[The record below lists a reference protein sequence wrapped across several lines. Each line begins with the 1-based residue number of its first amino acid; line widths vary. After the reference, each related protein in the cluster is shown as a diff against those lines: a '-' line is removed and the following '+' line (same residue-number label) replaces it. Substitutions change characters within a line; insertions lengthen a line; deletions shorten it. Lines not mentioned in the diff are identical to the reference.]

1 MIQISNINKS
11 FKKKRV
17 LKNISFDIEKG
28 TCVALIG
35 KNGAGKSTLVDILS
49 NKIIADDGVI
59 FDKDNLLQSKNRSI
73 MFQKTIFPDQL
84 KVIEII
90 KLYQSFYENPLTL
103 DVIIE
108 LTKFNSNQLNQF
120 ANQLSG
126 GQQRLLDFVISLI
139 GQPQLILLDE
149 PTSNMDIEMREYFW
163 SIIAKLKEENR
174 TILYTSHYIE
184 EVERMSD
191 KIILIEN
198 GEVKLNDDT
207 SHIKVNQQSE
217 ITLSDEYLSKLKHDA
232 NELKIL
238 MNHNGTIKILTSNV
252 SDTILYLLQHHINL
266 NDLKYIKYLL
276 SILTLTI
283 KSKGVLYMILNYL
296 KFEFKVLFRKKTA
309 LFLSI
314 FFPAIFYIL
323 FTSILDLPSDVKLRF
338 YKEYMY
344 SMTVYSLISF
354 SLMAFPIDIINEKQ
368 NGWRQKLMA
377 TPLTPASY
385 YISKIVKTMAQ
396 FAIAIIVI
404 FMIGHFYKGV
414 TLSIS
419 QWIESGVLLW
429 LGASL
434 LITFGV
440 LFSLINDIQKASAL
454 GNIVTIGLAVLGGLW
469 FSVNTFPN
477 WLQHIAHVLPSYHLR
492 KLGLDIVSNH
502 HIDLRSFGI
511 LILYAVGSLIVVYCI
526 RHFKRAE

>member
-59 FDKDNLLQSKNRSI
+59 LDKDKLLQSENRSI
-73 MFQKTIFPDQL
+73 MFQKTMFPDQL

-90 KLYQSFYENPLTL
+90 NLYQSFYENPLTL

-120 ANQLSG
+120 ANKLSG

-198 GEVKLNDDT
+198 GEIKLNDST
-207 SHIKVNQQSE
+207 SHIRTNQQSQ
-217 ITLSDEYLSKLKHDA
+217 ITLSDEYKRKLKPDKDD
-232 NELKIL
+232 LVIQK
-238 MNHNGTIKILTSNV
+238 NHNGTIKIITSNV
-252 SDTILYLLQHHINL
+252 NDTILYLQQLHINL
-266 NDLKYIKYLL
+266 D
-276 SILTLTI
+276 
-283 KSKGVLYMILNYL
+283 
-296 KFEFKVLFRKKTA
+296 
-309 LFLSI
+309 
-314 FFPAIFYIL
+314 
-323 FTSILDLPSDVKLRF
+323 
-338 YKEYMY
+338 
-344 SMTVYSLISF
+344 
-354 SLMAFPIDIINEKQ
+354 DIE
-368 NGWRQKLMA
+368 
-377 TPLTPASY
+377 
-385 YISKIVKTMAQ
+385 
-396 FAIAIIVI
+396 
-404 FMIGHFYKGV
+404 
-414 TLSIS
+414 
-419 QWIESGVLLW
+419 
-429 LGASL
+429 
-434 LITFGV
+434 
-440 LFSLINDIQKASAL
+440 IQKVS
-454 GNIVTIGLAVLGGLW
+454 IVD
-469 FSVNTFPN
+469 
-477 WLQHIAHVLPSYHLR
+477 SYFNNKKQR
-492 KLGLDIVSNH
+492 GSNYDTKLLENRI
-502 HIDLRSFGI
+502 
-511 LILYAVGSLIVVYCI
+511 
-526 RHFKRAE
+526 

>member
-1 MIQISNINKS
+1 NINKS

-266 NDLKYIKYLL
+266 NDIEIHKVSIIDTYFNNKKQRGSIYDPKLL
-276 SILTLTI
+276 EI
-283 KSKGVLYMILNYL
+283 
-296 KFEFKVLFRKKTA
+296 
-309 LFLSI
+309 
-314 FFPAIFYIL
+314 
-323 FTSILDLPSDVKLRF
+323 
-338 YKEYMY
+338 
-344 SMTVYSLISF
+344 
-354 SLMAFPIDIINEKQ
+354 
-368 NGWRQKLMA
+368 
-377 TPLTPASY
+377 
-385 YISKIVKTMAQ
+385 
-396 FAIAIIVI
+396 
-404 FMIGHFYKGV
+404 
-414 TLSIS
+414 
-419 QWIESGVLLW
+419 
-429 LGASL
+429 
-434 LITFGV
+434 
-440 LFSLINDIQKASAL
+440 
-454 GNIVTIGLAVLGGLW
+454 
-469 FSVNTFPN
+469 
-477 WLQHIAHVLPSYHLR
+477 
-492 KLGLDIVSNH
+492 
-502 HIDLRSFGI
+502 
-511 LILYAVGSLIVVYCI
+511 
-526 RHFKRAE
+526 

>member
-28 TCVALIG
+28 TCIALIG

-59 FDKDNLLQSKNRSI
+59 LDTDKLLQSENRSI
-73 MFQKTIFPDQL
+73 MFQKTMFPDQL

-90 KLYQSFYENPLTL
+90 KLYQSFYENPFTL

-120 ANQLSG
+120 ANKLSG

-198 GEVKLNDDT
+198 GEIILNDST
-207 SHIKVNQQSE
+207 SHIRVNQQSE
-217 ITLSDEYLSKLKHDA
+217 ITLSDEYLSKLKQDA

-266 NDLKYIKYLL
+266 NDIEIHKVSIIDTYFNNKKQRGSIYGPKLL
-276 SILTLTI
+276 EI
-283 KSKGVLYMILNYL
+283 
-296 KFEFKVLFRKKTA
+296 
-309 LFLSI
+309 
-314 FFPAIFYIL
+314 
-323 FTSILDLPSDVKLRF
+323 
-338 YKEYMY
+338 
-344 SMTVYSLISF
+344 
-354 SLMAFPIDIINEKQ
+354 
-368 NGWRQKLMA
+368 
-377 TPLTPASY
+377 
-385 YISKIVKTMAQ
+385 
-396 FAIAIIVI
+396 
-404 FMIGHFYKGV
+404 
-414 TLSIS
+414 
-419 QWIESGVLLW
+419 
-429 LGASL
+429 
-434 LITFGV
+434 
-440 LFSLINDIQKASAL
+440 
-454 GNIVTIGLAVLGGLW
+454 
-469 FSVNTFPN
+469 
-477 WLQHIAHVLPSYHLR
+477 
-492 KLGLDIVSNH
+492 
-502 HIDLRSFGI
+502 
-511 LILYAVGSLIVVYCI
+511 
-526 RHFKRAE
+526 

>member
-28 TCVALIG
+28 TCIALIG

-59 FDKDNLLQSKNRSI
+59 LDKDKLLQSENRSI
-73 MFQKTIFPDQL
+73 MFQKTMFSDQL

-120 ANQLSG
+120 ANKLSG

-198 GEVKLNDDT
+198 GEIKLNDDT

-217 ITLSDEYLSKLKHDA
+217 ITLSGEYLSKLKQEA

-238 MNHNGTIKILTSNV
+238 KNHNGTIKILTSNV
-252 SDTILYLLQHHINL
+252 NDTILYLLQHHINL
-266 NDLKYIKYLL
+266 NDIEIHKVSIIDTYFNNKKRRGSIYGPKLL
-276 SILTLTI
+276 EI
-283 KSKGVLYMILNYL
+283 
-296 KFEFKVLFRKKTA
+296 
-309 LFLSI
+309 
-314 FFPAIFYIL
+314 
-323 FTSILDLPSDVKLRF
+323 
-338 YKEYMY
+338 
-344 SMTVYSLISF
+344 
-354 SLMAFPIDIINEKQ
+354 
-368 NGWRQKLMA
+368 
-377 TPLTPASY
+377 
-385 YISKIVKTMAQ
+385 
-396 FAIAIIVI
+396 
-404 FMIGHFYKGV
+404 
-414 TLSIS
+414 
-419 QWIESGVLLW
+419 
-429 LGASL
+429 
-434 LITFGV
+434 
-440 LFSLINDIQKASAL
+440 
-454 GNIVTIGLAVLGGLW
+454 
-469 FSVNTFPN
+469 
-477 WLQHIAHVLPSYHLR
+477 
-492 KLGLDIVSNH
+492 
-502 HIDLRSFGI
+502 
-511 LILYAVGSLIVVYCI
+511 
-526 RHFKRAE
+526 

>member
-1 MIQISNINKS
+1 MVHLIQISNINKS

-266 NDLKYIKYLL
+266 NNIEIHKVSIIDTYFNNKKQRGSIYDPKLL
-276 SILTLTI
+276 EI
-283 KSKGVLYMILNYL
+283 
-296 KFEFKVLFRKKTA
+296 
-309 LFLSI
+309 
-314 FFPAIFYIL
+314 
-323 FTSILDLPSDVKLRF
+323 
-338 YKEYMY
+338 
-344 SMTVYSLISF
+344 
-354 SLMAFPIDIINEKQ
+354 
-368 NGWRQKLMA
+368 
-377 TPLTPASY
+377 
-385 YISKIVKTMAQ
+385 
-396 FAIAIIVI
+396 
-404 FMIGHFYKGV
+404 
-414 TLSIS
+414 
-419 QWIESGVLLW
+419 
-429 LGASL
+429 
-434 LITFGV
+434 
-440 LFSLINDIQKASAL
+440 
-454 GNIVTIGLAVLGGLW
+454 
-469 FSVNTFPN
+469 
-477 WLQHIAHVLPSYHLR
+477 
-492 KLGLDIVSNH
+492 
-502 HIDLRSFGI
+502 
-511 LILYAVGSLIVVYCI
+511 
-526 RHFKRAE
+526 

>member
-1 MIQISNINKS
+1 MIHLIQISNINKS

-28 TCVALIG
+28 TCIALIG

-59 FDKDNLLQSKNRSI
+59 LDTDKLLQSENRSI
-73 MFQKTIFPDQL
+73 MFQKTMFPDQL

-120 ANQLSG
+120 ANKLSG

-207 SHIKVNQQSE
+207 SHFKVNQQSE
-217 ITLSDEYLSKLKHDA
+217 ITLSDEYLSKLKQDA

-266 NDLKYIKYLL
+266 NDIEIHKVSIIDTYFNNKKQRGSIYGTKLL
-276 SILTLTI
+276 EI
-283 KSKGVLYMILNYL
+283 
-296 KFEFKVLFRKKTA
+296 
-309 LFLSI
+309 
-314 FFPAIFYIL
+314 
-323 FTSILDLPSDVKLRF
+323 
-338 YKEYMY
+338 
-344 SMTVYSLISF
+344 
-354 SLMAFPIDIINEKQ
+354 
-368 NGWRQKLMA
+368 
-377 TPLTPASY
+377 
-385 YISKIVKTMAQ
+385 
-396 FAIAIIVI
+396 
-404 FMIGHFYKGV
+404 
-414 TLSIS
+414 
-419 QWIESGVLLW
+419 
-429 LGASL
+429 
-434 LITFGV
+434 
-440 LFSLINDIQKASAL
+440 
-454 GNIVTIGLAVLGGLW
+454 
-469 FSVNTFPN
+469 
-477 WLQHIAHVLPSYHLR
+477 
-492 KLGLDIVSNH
+492 
-502 HIDLRSFGI
+502 
-511 LILYAVGSLIVVYCI
+511 
-526 RHFKRAE
+526 

>member
-1 MIQISNINKS
+1 MVHLIQLSNINKS

-28 TCVALIG
+28 TCIALIG

-59 FDKDNLLQSKNRSI
+59 LDTDKLLQSENRSI
-73 MFQKTIFPDQL
+73 IFQKTMFPDQL

-120 ANQLSG
+120 ANKLSG

-198 GEVKLNDDT
+198 GEIKLNDDT

-217 ITLSDEYLSKLKHDA
+217 ITLSDEYLSKLKQEA

-238 MNHNGTIKILTSNV
+238 KNHNGTIKILTSNV

-266 NDLKYIKYLL
+266 NDIEIHKVSIIDTYFNNKKQRGSIYGPKLL
-276 SILTLTI
+276 EI
-283 KSKGVLYMILNYL
+283 
-296 KFEFKVLFRKKTA
+296 
-309 LFLSI
+309 
-314 FFPAIFYIL
+314 
-323 FTSILDLPSDVKLRF
+323 
-338 YKEYMY
+338 
-344 SMTVYSLISF
+344 
-354 SLMAFPIDIINEKQ
+354 
-368 NGWRQKLMA
+368 
-377 TPLTPASY
+377 
-385 YISKIVKTMAQ
+385 
-396 FAIAIIVI
+396 
-404 FMIGHFYKGV
+404 
-414 TLSIS
+414 
-419 QWIESGVLLW
+419 
-429 LGASL
+429 
-434 LITFGV
+434 
-440 LFSLINDIQKASAL
+440 
-454 GNIVTIGLAVLGGLW
+454 
-469 FSVNTFPN
+469 
-477 WLQHIAHVLPSYHLR
+477 
-492 KLGLDIVSNH
+492 
-502 HIDLRSFGI
+502 
-511 LILYAVGSLIVVYCI
+511 
-526 RHFKRAE
+526 

>member
-1 MIQISNINKS
+1 MVHLIQISNINKS

-28 TCVALIG
+28 TCIALIG

-59 FDKDNLLQSKNRSI
+59 LDKDKLLQSENRSI
-73 MFQKTIFPDQL
+73 MFQKTMFSDQL

-120 ANQLSG
+120 ANKLSG

-198 GEVKLNDDT
+198 GEIKLNDDT

-217 ITLSDEYLSKLKHDA
+217 ITLSGEYLSKLKQEA

-238 MNHNGTIKILTSNV
+238 KNHNGTIKILTSNV
-252 SDTILYLLQHHINL
+252 NDTILYLLQHHINL
-266 NDLKYIKYLL
+266 NDIEIHKV
-276 SILTLTI
+276 SII
-283 KSKGVLYMILNYL
+283 
-296 KFEFKVLFRKKTA
+296 
-309 LFLSI
+309 
-314 FFPAIFYIL
+314 
-323 FTSILDLPSDVKLRF
+323 
-338 YKEYMY
+338 
-344 SMTVYSLISF
+344 
-354 SLMAFPIDIINEKQ
+354 
-368 NGWRQKLMA
+368 
-377 TPLTPASY
+377 
-385 YISKIVKTMAQ
+385 
-396 FAIAIIVI
+396 
-404 FMIGHFYKGV
+404 
-414 TLSIS
+414 
-419 QWIESGVLLW
+419 
-429 LGASL
+429 
-434 LITFGV
+434 
-440 LFSLINDIQKASAL
+440 
-454 GNIVTIGLAVLGGLW
+454 
-469 FSVNTFPN
+469 
-477 WLQHIAHVLPSYHLR
+477 
-492 KLGLDIVSNH
+492 
-502 HIDLRSFGI
+502 
-511 LILYAVGSLIVVYCI
+511 
-526 RHFKRAE
+526 

>member
-1 MIQISNINKS
+1 MVHLIQISNINKS

-28 TCVALIG
+28 TCIALIG

-59 FDKDNLLQSKNRSI
+59 LDKDKLLQSENRSI
-73 MFQKTIFPDQL
+73 MFQKTMFSDQL

-120 ANQLSG
+120 ANKLSG

-149 PTSNMDIEMREYFW
+149 PTSNMDIEIREYFW

-198 GEVKLNDDT
+198 GEIKLNDDT

-217 ITLSDEYLSKLKHDA
+217 ITLSGEYLSKLKQEA

-238 MNHNGTIKILTSNV
+238 KNHNGTIKILTSNV
-252 SDTILYLLQHHINL
+252 NDTILYLLQHHINL
-266 NDLKYIKYLL
+266 NDIE
-276 SILTLTI
+276 IH
-283 KSKGVLYMILNYL
+283 
-296 KFEFKVLFRKKTA
+296 KV
-309 LFLSI
+309 S
-314 FFPAIFYIL
+314 
-323 FTSILDLPSDVKLRF
+323 
-338 YKEYMY
+338 
-344 SMTVYSLISF
+344 
-354 SLMAFPIDIINEKQ
+354 
-368 NGWRQKLMA
+368 
-377 TPLTPASY
+377 
-385 YISKIVKTMAQ
+385 
-396 FAIAIIVI
+396 
-404 FMIGHFYKGV
+404 
-414 TLSIS
+414 
-419 QWIESGVLLW
+419 
-429 LGASL
+429 
-434 LITFGV
+434 
-440 LFSLINDIQKASAL
+440 
-454 GNIVTIGLAVLGGLW
+454 
-469 FSVNTFPN
+469 
-477 WLQHIAHVLPSYHLR
+477 
-492 KLGLDIVSNH
+492 
-502 HIDLRSFGI
+502 
-511 LILYAVGSLIVVYCI
+511 
-526 RHFKRAE
+526 

>member
-1 MIQISNINKS
+1 MVHLIQISNINKS

-28 TCVALIG
+28 TCIALIG

-59 FDKDNLLQSKNRSI
+59 LDKDKLLQSENRSI
-73 MFQKTIFPDQL
+73 MFQKTMFSDQL

-120 ANQLSG
+120 ANKLSG

-149 PTSNMDIEMREYFW
+149 PTSNMDIEIREYFW

-198 GEVKLNDDT
+198 GEIKLNDDT

-217 ITLSDEYLSKLKHDA
+217 ITLSGEYLSKLKQEA

-238 MNHNGTIKILTSNV
+238 KNHNGTIKILTSNV
-252 SDTILYLLQHHINL
+252 NDTILYLLQHHINL
-266 NDLKYIKYLL
+266 NDIEIHKV
-276 SILTLTI
+276 SI
-283 KSKGVLYMILNYL
+283 
-296 KFEFKVLFRKKTA
+296 
-309 LFLSI
+309 
-314 FFPAIFYIL
+314 
-323 FTSILDLPSDVKLRF
+323 
-338 YKEYMY
+338 
-344 SMTVYSLISF
+344 
-354 SLMAFPIDIINEKQ
+354 
-368 NGWRQKLMA
+368 
-377 TPLTPASY
+377 
-385 YISKIVKTMAQ
+385 
-396 FAIAIIVI
+396 
-404 FMIGHFYKGV
+404 
-414 TLSIS
+414 
-419 QWIESGVLLW
+419 
-429 LGASL
+429 
-434 LITFGV
+434 
-440 LFSLINDIQKASAL
+440 
-454 GNIVTIGLAVLGGLW
+454 
-469 FSVNTFPN
+469 
-477 WLQHIAHVLPSYHLR
+477 
-492 KLGLDIVSNH
+492 
-502 HIDLRSFGI
+502 
-511 LILYAVGSLIVVYCI
+511 
-526 RHFKRAE
+526 

>member
-28 TCVALIG
+28 TCIALIG

-59 FDKDNLLQSKNRSI
+59 LDKDKLLQSENRSI
-73 MFQKTIFPDQL
+73 MFQKTMFPDQL

-90 KLYQSFYENPLTL
+90 KLYQSFYENPLPL

-120 ANQLSG
+120 ANKLSG

-163 SIIAKLKEENR
+163 SIIENLKEDNR

-217 ITLSDEYLSKLKHDA
+217 ITLSDEYLSKLKQDA

-238 MNHNGTIKILTSNV
+238 KNHNGTIKILTSNV

-266 NDLKYIKYLL
+266 NDIEIHKVSIIDTYFNNKKQRGSKHDPKLL
-276 SILTLTI
+276 E
-283 KSKGVLYMILNYL
+283 N
-296 KFEFKVLFRKKTA
+296 
-309 LFLSI
+309 
-314 FFPAIFYIL
+314 
-323 FTSILDLPSDVKLRF
+323 
-338 YKEYMY
+338 
-344 SMTVYSLISF
+344 
-354 SLMAFPIDIINEKQ
+354 
-368 NGWRQKLMA
+368 
-377 TPLTPASY
+377 
-385 YISKIVKTMAQ
+385 
-396 FAIAIIVI
+396 
-404 FMIGHFYKGV
+404 
-414 TLSIS
+414 
-419 QWIESGVLLW
+419 
-429 LGASL
+429 
-434 LITFGV
+434 
-440 LFSLINDIQKASAL
+440 
-454 GNIVTIGLAVLGGLW
+454 
-469 FSVNTFPN
+469 
-477 WLQHIAHVLPSYHLR
+477 
-492 KLGLDIVSNH
+492 
-502 HIDLRSFGI
+502 
-511 LILYAVGSLIVVYCI
+511 
-526 RHFKRAE
+526 